1 MKRRTMIAC
10 GIIALLFVLL
20 IGRLIY
26 FSIFKNGIY
35 KRQVLSQQNYSS
47 ETLPYKRGDILDRDG
62 NTLATS
68 QKMYTLVLEPKN
80 ILRSEE
86 IQKATI
92 DALHKYMKLDEDKL
106 LKFIKRHK
114 DSYYSV
120 YREELSYSQIADLK
134 DFIASDKAENV
145 SGIVFNEKYKR
156 RYPNQSLASQ
166 VIGFIS
172 DGTIGTGGIE
182 QYYNSTLSGVDGRK
196 YKYLNEELEQDSSIV
211 EPENGKTVVTTIDSN
226 IQKLAE
232 DQLSKFEKKYGS
244 KGSSILVMNPNNGE
258 IYAMANSTSYNLES
272 PRDDKNLLKKYSQS
286 QVNKMSEK
294 EKTKAFNEIWKNPIV
309 SNAFEPGSTYKPF
322 TVAAG
327 LEEGILKGNETYY
340 CDGYQKVGPHT
351 IHCSHRSGHGLITL
365 SQSISLSCN
374 DALMQIAAKEGKN
387 VFARYQKN
395 FNFGNKTG
403 IDLPGEAQTASLL
416 HDAKDMT
423 AADLATSSFGQSFNC
438 SMIQMG
444 SAFCSLIN
452 GGNYYKPHV
461 VKQLRSSNGEV
472 VSNIE
477 PTLVKQT
484 ISKETSDKLRKYM
497 KETVDSGT
505 GTKAKM
511 KDYTAGGKTGT
522 AEKIP
527 RSDHRWLISFIGFA
541 PVDDPK
547 FVIYVII
554 DEPDG
559 TTGTSGSS
567 GDVLTLSHD
576 ILTDLLP
583 YMNVYKDIQAEEVDT
598 SEAEVEQTV
607 HTDIEN

>member
-86 IQKATI
+86 VQKATI

-166 VIGFIS
+166 VIGFVS

-211 EPENGKTVVTTIDSN
+211 EPENGKTVV
-226 IQKLAE
+226 
-232 DQLSKFEKKYGS
+232 
-244 KGSSILVMNPNNGE
+244 
-258 IYAMANSTSYNLES
+258 
-272 PRDDKNLLKKYSQS
+272 
-286 QVNKMSEK
+286 
-294 EKTKAFNEIWKNPIV
+294 
-309 SNAFEPGSTYKPF
+309 
-322 TVAAG
+322 
-327 LEEGILKGNETYY
+327 
-340 CDGYQKVGPHT
+340 H
-351 IHCSHRSGHGLITL
+351 
-365 SQSISLSCN
+365 N
-374 DALMQIAAKEGKN
+374 D
-387 VFARYQKN
+387 
-395 FNFGNKTG
+395 
-403 IDLPGEAQTASLL
+403 
-416 HDAKDMT
+416 
-423 AADLATSSFGQSFNC
+423 
-438 SMIQMG
+438 
-444 SAFCSLIN
+444 
-452 GGNYYKPHV
+452 
-461 VKQLRSSNGEV
+461 
-472 VSNIE
+472 
-477 PTLVKQT
+477 
-484 ISKETSDKLRKYM
+484 
-497 KETVDSGT
+497 
-505 GTKAKM
+505 
-511 KDYTAGGKTGT
+511 
-522 AEKIP
+522 
-527 RSDHRWLISFIGFA
+527 
-541 PVDDPK
+541 
-547 FVIYVII
+547 
-554 DEPDG
+554 
-559 TTGTSGSS
+559 
-567 GDVLTLSHD
+567 
-576 ILTDLLP
+576 
-583 YMNVYKDIQAEEVDT
+583 
-598 SEAEVEQTV
+598 
-607 HTDIEN
+607 

>member
-1 MKRRTMIAC
+1 MKRFRIK
-10 GIIALLFVLL
+10 
-20 IGRLIY
+20 GR
-26 FSIFKNGIY
+26 
-35 KRQVLSQQNYSS
+35 
-47 ETLPYKRGDILDRDG
+47 DILDRDG

-86 IQKATI
+86 VQKSTI

-522 AEKIP
+522 AQKIP
-527 RSDHRWLISFIGFA
+527 RSAGTYIVSF
-541 PVDDPK
+541 V
-547 FVIYVII
+547 
-554 DEPDG
+554 
-559 TTGTSGSS
+559 
-567 GDVLTLSHD
+567 
-576 ILTDLLP
+576 DLLQWR
-583 YMNVYKDIQAEEVDT
+583 I
-598 SEAEVEQTV
+598 
-607 HTDIEN
+607 HRC

>member
-86 IQKATI
+86 VQKATI

-166 VIGFIS
+166 VIGFVS

-244 KGSSILVMNPNNGE
+244 
-258 IYAMANSTSYNLES
+258 NL
-272 PRDDKNLLKKYSQS
+272 KYDAVYQ
-286 QVNKMSEK
+286 QL
-294 EKTKAFNEIWKNPIV
+294 WQ
-309 SNAFEPGSTYKPF
+309 KPY
-322 TVAAG
+322 V
-327 LEEGILKGNETYY
+327 
-340 CDGYQKVGPHT
+340 
-351 IHCSHRSGHGLITL
+351 
-365 SQSISLSCN
+365 
-374 DALMQIAAKEGKN
+374 
-387 VFARYQKN
+387 
-395 FNFGNKTG
+395 
-403 IDLPGEAQTASLL
+403 
-416 HDAKDMT
+416 
-423 AADLATSSFGQSFNC
+423 
-438 SMIQMG
+438 
-444 SAFCSLIN
+444 
-452 GGNYYKPHV
+452 
-461 VKQLRSSNGEV
+461 LRN
-472 VSNIE
+472 
-477 PTLVKQT
+477 
-484 ISKETSDKLRKYM
+484 
-497 KETVDSGT
+497 
-505 GTKAKM
+505 
-511 KDYTAGGKTGT
+511 
-522 AEKIP
+522 
-527 RSDHRWLISFIGFA
+527 
-541 PVDDPK
+541 
-547 FVIYVII
+547 
-554 DEPDG
+554 
-559 TTGTSGSS
+559 
-567 GDVLTLSHD
+567 
-576 ILTDLLP
+576 
-583 YMNVYKDIQAEEVDT
+583 QAY
-598 SEAEVEQTV
+598 S
-607 HTDIEN
+607 